1 MLSRLFAKKTLVR
14 NPVDST
20 RQIIKELEEIIIR
33 LQTSINSL
41 KIGFVIVDT
50 NVDVVNI
57 NDAARFLLC
66 NQYGKHDVFNHIC
79 TISELNE
86 KISLTIHLNDE
97 IKKCLSTRTAIFI
110 KDVELKDRYLSLR
123 LYPVLL
129 GGSKEPSKNVLTGV
143 SIIIED
149 TTQEKIAL
157 RSRDEFLSIASHE
170 LRTPLTAI
178 RGNAS
183 LVKEYFPEILSSNKE
198 LKEMIEDIEESSVNL
213 IRIVNEFLN
222 VSRLEQGKL
231 VFNHELINI
240 IFVINM
246 VVNGLKIN
254 AQEKN
259 LQVVIENLQTPSDS
273 LYIIADEVRVREVLS
288 NLIENAIKYTEKGS
302 VKVQITTN
310 SDKAVIRV
318 ADTGRGIPIHNQA
331 MLFQKFQQA
340 GKSIYTRDSSS
351 GTGLGLYISRLLVER
366 MGGSLYLE
374 HSEENTGSVF
384 VFTVPLASALE
395 IKMLRARKPYNEV
408 NMVRSGV

>member
-1 MLSRLFAKKTLVR
+1 MLSRFFAKKTPAR

-41 KIGFVIVDT
+41 KIGFVIVDS
-50 NVDVVNI
+50 NLDVVNI
-57 NDAARFLLC
+57 NDTARFLLC
-66 NQYGKHDVFNHIC
+66 NKYGKHDVFNHIC

-86 KISLTIHLNDE
+86 KINLTVRLEDE
-97 IKKCLSTRTAIFI
+97 LRKCLDSRTAIFI
-110 KDVELKDRYLSLR
+110 KDVELRDRYLSLR
-123 LYPVLL
+123 LYPILL
-129 GGSKEPSKNVLTGV
+129 GGAKEPSRNVLTGV
-143 SIIIED
+143 SLIIED

-178 RGNAS
+178 RGNSS
-183 LVKEYFPEILSSNKE
+183 LVKEYFPELLSGNKE
-198 LKEMIEDIEESSVNL
+198 LSEMISDIEESSVNL

-240 IFVINM
+240 LQVVDI
-246 VVNGLKIN
+246 VVNDLKIN
-254 AQEKN
+254 AVEKN
-259 LQVVIENLQTPSDS
+259 LQVIVENMQSPADAV
-273 LYIIADEVRVREVLS
+273 YVIADEVRVREVLN
-288 NLIENAIKYTEKGS
+288 NLIGNAMKYTEKGS
-302 VKVQITTN
+302 VRIQISTL
-310 SDKAVIRV
+310 SDKAIIKVF
-318 ADTGRGIPIHNQA
+318 DTGRGIPLHNQA

-340 GKSIYTRDSSS
+340 GKSIYTRDSSA
-351 GTGLGLYISRLLVER
+351 GTGLGLYISRLLTER
-366 MGGSLYLE
+366 MGGTLYLE
-374 HSEENTGSVF
+374 RSEEDAGSVF

-395 IKMLRARKPYNEV
+395 IKMLRAHKTDSEQ